1 MRRHVQAWTDAAGA
15 SRWLA
20 AVVHV
25 EGRFFWTRTRVP
37 EEIWV
42 QFLPREDEQI
52 GGQEL
57 MAVPLLLATFKHLL
71 HSALVTLAVDNMGVV
86 GNLIKGRGS
95 AEDHNCAIAR
105 VWLDVAACGIALH
118 VVKVDTACNLADG
131 PTRDEFRL
139 LSRLGA
145 VWVDPQWPAWA
156 AYFWKM
162 EM

>member
-1 MRRHVQAWTDAAGA
+1 MRRHAQAWTDAARA

-37 EEIWV
+37 EEIWA

-71 HSALVTLAVDNMGVV
+71 HSALEGEALLRTTTVL
-86 GNLIKGRGS
+86 
-95 AEDHNCAIAR
+95 
-105 VWLDVAACGIALH
+105 LH
-118 VVKVDTACNLADG
+118 VYGWMWQHAAS
-131 PTRDEFRL
+131 RSMS
-139 LSRLGA
+139 SRLTMRATWQMGPRETSF
-145 VWVDPQWPAWA
+145 V
-156 AYFWKM
+156 F
-162 EM
+162 